1 MESPPSAS
9 PPNDAAT
16 TSARFSPRRVRLAVW
31 GNLTAVLLGFIAFGS
46 VPAISYTYYA
56 FSGRLVRLSPQ
67 RSLIDIWRD
76 AIAEMPSFSV
86 GWLPGAMIVASIVL
100 VVLCAIGGSWMLLMQ
115 APDARR
121 RSTRAE

>member
-1 MESPPSAS
+1 MESPPTAN
-9 PPNDAAT
+9 PPHDAT
-16 TSARFSPRRVRLAVW
+16 TASRFDPRHVRLAVW
-31 GNLTAVLLGFIAFGS
+31 GVLTAVLLGFIAFGS
-46 VPAISYTYYA
+46 VSAISYTYYA

-76 AIAEMPSFSV
+76 AVAELPAFSV

-100 VVLCAIGGSWMLLMQ
+100 VVLCAIGGSWMLLVQ

-121 RSTRAE
+121 RSTRVE